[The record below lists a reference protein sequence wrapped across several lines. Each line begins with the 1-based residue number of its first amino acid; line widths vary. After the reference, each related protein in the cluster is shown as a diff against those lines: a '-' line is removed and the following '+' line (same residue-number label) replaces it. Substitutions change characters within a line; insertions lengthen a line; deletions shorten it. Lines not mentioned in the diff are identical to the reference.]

1 MTAAFNNRTIFN
13 YSIRRRLFESGFKR
27 QPVSKNITIG
37 PFNRERRLP
46 FCSLKINWSIE
57 NECAKIIFSDEAK
70 IEVGAHK
77 KIYVW
82 RKRMNGSTLTV
93 LVLSQIK
100 KKRKVL
106 DYVFGLYY
114 LLWSKDIHHQLMNT
128 LTVKNIFRF
137 SMTICGLLLSDF
149 SK

>member
-1 MTAAFNNRTIFN
+1 
-13 YSIRRRLFESGFKR
+13 
-27 QPVSKNITIG
+27 
-37 PFNRERRLP
+37 
-46 FCSLKINWSIE
+46 LKINWSIE
-57 NECAKIIFSDEAK
+57 NECANIIFSDEAK
-70 IEVGAHK
+70 IEVGADK

-114 LLWSKDIHHQLMNT
+114 LLWRRDIHHQLMET
-128 LTVKNIFRF
+128 
-137 SMTICGLLLSDF
+137 
-149 SK
+149 

>member
-1 MTAAFNNRTIFN
+1 
-13 YSIRRRLFESGFKR
+13 
-27 QPVSKNITIG
+27 
-37 PFNRERRLP
+37 
-46 FCSLKINWSIE
+46 LKIKWSVE
-57 NECAKIIFSDEAK
+57 NDCDKIIFSDETR
-70 IEVGAHK
+70 IEVGADK

-114 LLWSKDIHHQLMNT
+114 LLWSRDIHHQLMNT
-128 LTVKNIFRF
+128 
-137 SMTICGLLLSDF
+137 
-149 SK
+149 

>member
-1 MTAAFNNRTIFN
+1 
-13 YSIRRRLFESGFKR
+13 
-27 QPVSKNITIG
+27 
-37 PFNRERRLP
+37 
-46 FCSLKINWSIE
+46 
-57 NECAKIIFSDEAK
+57 
-70 IEVGAHK
+70 
-77 KIYVW
+77 
-82 RKRMNGSTLTV
+82 MNGSTLTV

-114 LLWSKDIHHQLMNT
+114 LLWSRDIHHQLMNT
-128 LTVKNIFRF
+128 LTGKHIFRF

>member
-1 MTAAFNNRTIFN
+1 MTAAFNNRTILN
-13 YSIRRRLFESGFKR
+13 YSIRRRLFDSGFKR
-27 QPVSKNITIG
+27 RPVSKKNTIG
-37 PFNRERRLP
+37 PFNWERRLR
-46 FCSLKINWSIE
+46 FCSLKIKWSVE
-57 NECAKIIFSDEAK
+57 NDCDKIIFSDETR
-70 IEVGAHK
+70 IEVGADK

-114 LLWSKDIHHQLMNT
+114 LLWSRDIHHQLMNT
-128 LTVKNIFRF
+128 
-137 SMTICGLLLSDF
+137 
-149 SK
+149 